1 MSRDRIDERTATL
14 NRLNDRLFKFIFA
27 SEHHKDILIRFLNSV
42 LGEDRQIE
50 DLDYMDREFDPFLED
65 GKLSHFDVRA
75 RGRDGRIF
83 HVEVQVAKEPH
94 IFKRSLFYV
103 MNSYVTQIRQG
114 DSYGALHPVI
124 FVGILNFELLEDKP
138 QSYHSVHRL
147 LDTETYRCYCE
158 DIELHYL
165 EIPKL
170 KKLRKTPQTGLE
182 RMLSYMGGIGG
193 AEGLKQLASRDA
205 DIERI
210 LKLEE
215 MFVTDPQQWVG
226 YLMRERAQTDYEH
239 SLSEQLRE
247 AKERGLQDGL
257 QQGLQQGLRTAREE
271 MARNLSARGLAMDVI
286 VETTGLSEEEIRGIV
301 S

>member
-65 GKLSHFDVRA
+65 GKISHFDVRA

-103 MNSYVTQIRQG
+103 MNSYMTQIRQG

-124 FVGILNFELLEDKP
+124 
-138 QSYHSVHRL
+138 
-147 LDTETYRCYCE
+147 
-158 DIELHYL
+158 
-165 EIPKL
+165 
-170 KKLRKTPQTGLE
+170 
-182 RMLSYMGGIGG
+182 
-193 AEGLKQLASRDA
+193 
-205 DIERI
+205 
-210 LKLEE
+210 
-215 MFVTDPQQWVG
+215 
-226 YLMRERAQTDYEH
+226 
-239 SLSEQLRE
+239 
-247 AKERGLQDGL
+247 
-257 QQGLQQGLRTAREE
+257 
-271 MARNLSARGLAMDVI
+271 
-286 VETTGLSEEEIRGIV
+286 
-301 S
+301 